1 MSELLLWSDIR
12 VGTWGDN
19 PFIWSDVSLVEEL
32 IQTSSGNVATALD
45 LVKKFPKAKRK
56 QLIKILLTL
65 RGIDFYSEKYKN
77 DSKINI
83 TLSDIQFLFENK
95 DRIKPIVNI
104 KVKED

>member
-1 MSELLLWSDIR
+1 MSELLKWSDVRI
-12 VGTWGDN
+12 GTWEGN
-19 PFIWSDVSLVEEL
+19 SFIWSDISLVEEL
-32 IQTSSGNVATALD
+32 IQTSSGNIATALD
-45 LVKKFPKAKRK
+45 LVKKFPKTKQK
-56 QLIKILLTL
+56 QLIKILVTL